1 MKPSSSILSLI
12 VAAVALTTA
21 GCRSVPP
28 PTPIAQLNPQQTHGY
43 QVYQSACASC
53 HYDRQT
59 GDLHGPALIGIYK
72 KPYLPSGAPAN
83 DDRVTQCI
91 QRGRGMMPP
100 IPLGDQEMQDLL
112 AYMHT
117 L

>member
-1 MKPSSSILSLI
+1 MKACYAI
-12 VAAVALTTA
+12 VPAIALLLA
-21 GCRSVPP
+21 GCHSVPP
-28 PTPIAQLNPQQTHGY
+28 PTPLAQLNEQQTRGY

-53 HYDRQT
+53 HYDRQA

-72 KPYLPSGAPAN
+72 KAYMPSGAPAN
-83 DDRVTQCI
+83 DDRVTETI
-91 QRGRGMMPP
+91 AHGRGMMPP
-100 IPLGDQEMQDLL
+100 VPLNDQEMQDLL